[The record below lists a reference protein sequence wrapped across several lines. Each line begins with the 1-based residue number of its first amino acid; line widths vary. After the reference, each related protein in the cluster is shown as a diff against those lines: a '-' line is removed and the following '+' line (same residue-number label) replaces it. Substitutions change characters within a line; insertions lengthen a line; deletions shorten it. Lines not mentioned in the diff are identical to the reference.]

1 VPDFTSALYLGL
13 RHPSRSLRPWDRLTV
28 GAPAALAAPSGADG
42 VARTLAALQGCAAA
56 TVATSTLHLF
66 WDLFPILA
74 GDGRVAI
81 HVDAEAYPVAR
92 WGVERATARG
102 VPVRTFAH
110 HDVDDLKLGAGRG
123 LRPLVVTDGLCPGCG
138 RSAPLRAYVEVARR
152 CGGRVVVDDTQAL
165 GVLGA
170 GPAPEAPYGRG
181 GGGSPRWQDVAAP
194 ELVLVTSLAK
204 GFGAPLATLA
214 GPAELVERYEAES
227 ETRMHSSPP
236 SVAVLRAAAH
246 ALELNRTHGDA
257 LRLRLA
263 RLVRHFRARLADLGL
278 HVQGGLFPVQ
288 TLAPSAALDPAAL
301 HALLLER
308 GVRAVLH
315 RPRPGGRARLS
326 FLITARHR
334 FAEID
339 RAVDVLAAATAWRTR
354 RLGGWR

>member
-1 VPDFTSALYLGL
+1 L
-13 RHPSRSLRPWDRLTV
+13 RHWDRLTA
-28 GAPAALAAPSGADG
+28 GAPATLAAPSGADG
-42 VARTLAALQGCAAA
+42 VARRLAALQGYAAA

-92 WGVERATARG
+92 WGVERAACRG
-102 VPVRTFAH
+102 VRVRTFAH
-110 HDVDDLKLGAGRG
+110 HDVDDLTRGAGRG
-123 LRPLVVTDGLCPGCG
+123 LRPLVLTDGFCPGCG
-138 RSAPLRAYVEVARR
+138 RGAPLRAYVEVARR
-152 CGGRVVVDDTQAL
+152 FGGRVVVDDTQAL
-165 GVLGA
+165 GVLGS
-170 GPAPEAPYGRG
+170 GRAPDAPYGRG

-194 ELVLVTSLAK
+194 ELVVAASLAK
-204 GFGAPLATLA
+204 GFGAPLAALA
-214 GPAELVERYEAES
+214 GPAEVVERYEAES

-236 SVAVLRAAAH
+236 SVAVLRAAEQ
-246 ALELNRTHGDA
+246 ALDLNRTNGDA
-257 LRLRLA
+257 LRLRLV
-263 RLVRHFRARLADLGL
+263 RLVRHFRARLTDLGL
-278 HVQGGLFPVQ
+278 HVHGGLFPVQ

-308 GVRAVLH
+308 GVHTVLH
-315 RPRPGGRARLS
+315 RPRPGSRARLS

-339 RAVDVLAAATAWRTR
+339 RAVDVLASATAWRAR